1 MKDKHIVSIVESKP
15 FANLSELELQTI
27 NSHAADCD
35 TCRRVFE
42 AARISS
48 LLISERVAQEFEPT
62 PFFQTRVMAAL
73 RERQAASEPALAG
86 LWRLWK
92 ATGALVSSMAAT
104 VAVLAAF
111 AIYSPAI
118 DSTSQELSESD
129 VYSAEE
135 VILVRGDV
143 VADDLSYDQVLTT
156 VYESELDAER

>member
-1 MKDKHIVSIVESKP
+1 MKDEHIVSIVESKP
-15 FANLSELELQTI
+15 FANLSEVELQTI
-27 NSHAADCD
+27 NSHAAGCD
-35 TCRRVFE
+35 SCRRAFE

-48 LLISERVAQEFEPT
+48 LLISERVAQEVEPS

-73 RERQAASEPALAG
+73 RERQAASEPALSG

-104 VAVLAAF
+104 VAMLAVF
-111 AIYSPAI
+111 TFYSPATE
-118 DSTSQELSESD
+118 STAQEWSESD

-135 VILVRGDV
+135 VILVRD
-143 VADDLSYDQVLTT
+143 DDLSYDQVLTT